1 MSRISVLLL
10 VLVLVTS
17 SPAMVLPVRA
27 ESRTIVV
34 PDDYPT
40 VSLAIENAFAGD
52 IVFVRKGNYQESTLE
67 INKSLYLMG
76 EDVEGTIL
84 SLNPPLVKT
93 FILHN
98 WLWILSS
105 AVIINAENVKLQ
117 GLTISIPRDDYGYGG
132 GLRSNGDRIE
142 LINNKIA
149 NNSLYLKGSSISIFN
164 NSIASALEII
174 GSNQLIA
181 NNTIGNTL
189 KVQGSFNQ
197 IYANDINSTYYFSG
211 IQLNGSN
218 NVLIKNSFQSMT
230 MESSDSNIIGDNVFA
245 RLVMEHF
252 GSGCSHNTITKN
264 RVEGNGNFNDGIKVL
279 SGLNNTISA
288 NNIRNC
294 EYGLSIGSETTQTSV
309 YLNNFY
315 NSSEQHITCS
325 NLAENRFDNGAK
337 GNYYDTYH
345 SNDGNWD
352 GIGDSPYTI
361 QEIHW
366 DEELKREV
374 TVIYFQDNYPL
385 TAPFDIDS
393 MSIQIPDWASAS
405 SNSIPEHQ
413 PAEPFPT
420 IWLMATVGVTVI
432 ACIGVIVYFKTRI
445 SGK

>member
-117 GLTISIPRDDYGYGG
+117 GLTISIPRDD
-132 GLRSNGDRIE
+132 
-142 LINNKIA
+142 
-149 NNSLYLKGSSISIFN
+149 